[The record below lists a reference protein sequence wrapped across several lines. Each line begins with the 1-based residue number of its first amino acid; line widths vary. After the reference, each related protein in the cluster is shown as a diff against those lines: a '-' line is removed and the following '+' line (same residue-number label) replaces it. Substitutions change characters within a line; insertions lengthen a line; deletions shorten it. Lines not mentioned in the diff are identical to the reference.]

1 MIVNV
6 VRRAGDSAVL
16 ERIDGDLLF
25 EGGAA
30 EEGVL
35 ATFQLDGREVTG
47 RVIRVLPADAAVDAE
62 SSIEIEL
69 IDEEGHDIDSEITL
83 ANLPPDKDEFTT
95 DI

>member
-6 VRRAGDSAVL
+6 VRPGDNRVL
-16 ERIDGDLLF
+16 EQVDGGLLF

-35 ATFQLDGREVTG
+35 ATFRLDGREATG
-47 RVIRVLPADAAVDAE
+47 RVLRVQPADPVTD
-62 SSIEIEL
+62 SVVEIEL
-69 IDEEGHDIDSEITL
+69 IDKEHHDLESEITL
-83 ANLPPDKDEFTT
+83 ANLPPVDDSDT